1 VEDAAYLF
9 PFAITGTRVYL
20 ALGDPGRARDWLDRV
35 AGPIERRGIPGTL
48 PGIDHGRGLLAAA
61 EGATG
66 LARTLLVAA
75 SAGWHDRR
83 RVWEGAWAQLDLARC
98 HVRSNQHAE
107 AVRVAAAARDLA
119 MTLPAPAIVAG
130 AEEIIG
136 RRRVVDRDGWAPLS
150 AREFEVAR
158 LVSRGRTNP
167 EIAAQLRIS
176 RKTVSAHV
184 EHILAK
190 LGVDRRAEIAA
201 WVAARPVL
209 HSRPHGDDRE
219 E

>member
-1 VEDAAYLF
+1 
-9 PFAITGTRVYL
+9 
-20 ALGDPGRARDWLDRV
+20 
-35 AGPIERRGIPGTL
+35 
-48 PGIDHGRGLLAAA
+48 
-61 EGATG
+61 
-66 LARTLLVAA
+66 
-75 SAGWHDRR
+75 
-83 RVWEGAWAQLDLARC
+83 
-98 HVRSNQHAE
+98 
-107 AVRVAAAARDLA
+107 

-136 RRRVVDRDGWAPLS
+136 RRRVVDRYGWAPLS